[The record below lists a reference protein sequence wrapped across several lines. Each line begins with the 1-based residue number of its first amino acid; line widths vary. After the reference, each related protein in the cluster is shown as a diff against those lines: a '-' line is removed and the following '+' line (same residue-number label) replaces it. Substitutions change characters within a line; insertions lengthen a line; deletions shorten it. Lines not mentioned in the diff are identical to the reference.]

1 MKKSLRQYIA
11 DREMQ
16 ATGGSPENADFHS
29 KGYRRYF
36 EGYSE
41 YKETLPNG
49 KVKIRRIYTG
59 VYHKAEL
66 STGKRRFIR
75 SSYCILFA
83 LAILLFFYSVTL
95 PVGSNS
101 CLYVTIPEAF
111 SILGFIWSFYN
122 LVNYLT
128 APCNMTVYEFRTVA
142 ALKRSISILA
152 LMLAATGIL
161 SVIYFLL
168 NSGGPLSLKLSGIAT
183 LLLSAVCC
191 LFIYLI
197 EKRIVY
203 TRFLSPNKAPD
214 ESNQIAP

>member
-1 MKKSLRQYIA
+1 
-11 DREMQ
+11 
-16 ATGGSPENADFHS
+16 
-29 KGYRRYF
+29 
-36 EGYSE
+36 
-41 YKETLPNG
+41 
-49 KVKIRRIYTG
+49 
-59 VYHKAEL
+59 
-66 STGKRRFIR
+66 
-75 SSYCILFA
+75 
-83 LAILLFFYSVTL
+83 
-95 PVGSNS
+95 
-101 CLYVTIPEAF
+101 
-111 SILGFIWSFYN
+111 
-122 LVNYLT
+122 
-128 APCNMTVYEFRTVA
+128 MTVYEFRTVA

-152 LMLAATGIL
+152 LTLAATGIL